1 MTCFPVESDGGD
13 TVPVL
18 GLKLKRGSGILL
30 LPSEN
35 PELPY
40 KKSGY
45 PDGDTMC
52 RGHMA
57 REWLQ
62 D

>member
-1 MTCFPVESDGGD
+1 M
-13 TVPVL
+13 PVL

>member
-1 MTCFPVESDGGD
+1 MPD
-13 TVPVL
+13 L

-40 KKSGY
+40 EKSGY